1 MEVKLL
7 TADLA
12 HVDELGRILFEA
24 YKDVADR
31 HHFPPSVHSVGT
43 SRQSISAMLRN
54 PDTYGV
60 TAVFDGDI
68 VGGAFVTVSDEVA
81 GIAPVSVD
89 VTFQG
94 RGIGRSMMV
103 RLLDY
108 ARTHGFFRIRLM
120 QEAHN
125 IGSLSLYASL
135 GFDTQDTAVFM
146 KAAPVDDPEGLVR
159 PMADS
164 DLTEVVDLCKRIYN
178 VDRSNEIRRS
188 FEIGRP
194 ALVRERDGRLTGYFM
209 PAMGGH
215 AVAATHE
222 DALALIGEAGVN
234 LGDGATFLCP
244 LSDGRL
250 YREAL
255 KAGCRATE
263 ALNLMTIGPYER
275 PSGVWMPSG
284 LF

>member
-1 MEVKLL
+1 MEVELL
-7 TADLA
+7 TAEPA
-12 HVDELGRILFEA
+12 HADELGRILFEA
-24 YKDVADR
+24 YKDIADR
-31 HHFPPSVHSVGT
+31 HHFPPIVRSVGT

-68 VGGAFVTVSDEVA
+68 VGGAFVTISDEVA
-81 GIAPVSVD
+81 GIAPVCVD

-94 RGIGRSMMV
+94 QGIGRSMMS

-108 ARTHGFFRIRLM
+108 ARTHGFFRIRLI

-135 GFDTQDTAVFM
+135 GFETQDTAVFM
-146 KAAPVDDPEGLVR
+146 NAAPLADPEGLVR
-159 PMADS
+159 PMAES
-164 DLTEVVDLCKRIYN
+164 DLTEVAELCKGIYK
-178 VDRSNEIRRS
+178 VDRGKEIRRS

-222 DALALIGEAGVN
+222 DAMALIGEAGVRI
-234 LGDGATFLCP
+234 GTGATFLCP

-250 YREAL
+250 FREAL
-255 KAGCRATE
+255 AAGCRATE
-263 ALNLMTIGPYER
+263 ALNLMAIGPYER

>member
-1 MEVKLL
+1 MEIKLL
-7 TADLA
+7 TAELA

-24 YKDVADR
+24 YKDVSDR
-31 HHFPPSVHSVGT
+31 HHFPPTVRSVGT

-54 PDTYGV
+54 PDVYGV
-60 TAVFDGDI
+60 TAVLDGDI
-68 VGGAFVTVSDEVA
+68 VGGAFVTISDEVA
-81 GIAPVSVD
+81 GIAPVCVD

-94 RGIGRSMMV
+94 HGIGRSMLK
-103 RLLDY
+103 RLLEY
-108 ARTHGFFRIRLM
+108 ASAHGFFSIRLM

-125 IGSLSLYASL
+125 MGSLSLYASL
-135 GFDTQDTAVFM
+135 GFDTRDTAVFM
-146 KAAPVDDPEGLVR
+146 KAAPAADPEGLVR
-159 PMADS
+159 PMADP
-164 DLTEVVDLCKRIYN
+164 DLAEVVELCERIYKI
-178 VDRSNEIRRS
+178 DRGNEIRRS

-215 AVAATHE
+215 AVAVTHD
-222 DALALIGEAGVN
+222 DAMALIGEAGVN
-234 LGDGATFLCP
+234 LGDGGTFLCP

-255 KAGCRATE
+255 MAGCRATE
-263 ALNLMTIGPYER
+263 VLNLMTIGPYER

>member
-1 MEVKLL
+1 MEL
-7 TADLA
+7 TLVTAELA

-31 HHFPPSVHSVGT
+31 HHFPPTVRGVGT
-43 SRQSISAMLRN
+43 SRQSVSAMLRN
-54 PDTYGV
+54 SDTYGV

-68 VGGAFVTVSDEVA
+68 VGGAFVTISDEVA
-81 GIAPVSVD
+81 GIAPVCVD

-94 RGIGRSMMV
+94 RGIGRSMMN

-108 ARTHGFFRIRLM
+108 ARTHGLLKIRLT
-120 QEAHN
+120 QEAHDM
-125 IGSLSLYASL
+125 GSLSLYASL
-135 GFDTQDTAVFM
+135 GFETKDTAIYM
-146 KAAPVDDPEGLVR
+146 KAAAVVDPDGLVR
-159 PMADS
+159 AMTDS
-164 DLTEVVDLCKRIYN
+164 DLKNVVDLCKRLYK
-178 VDRSNEIRRS
+178 VERGKEIRRS

-215 AVAATHE
+215 SVAATHE
-222 DALALIGEAGVN
+222 DAMALIGEAGVR
-234 LGDGATFLCP
+234 LGTGATFLCP

-250 YREAL
+250 FREAL
-255 KAGCRATE
+255 AAGCRATE